1 MMRRAIKTIVKLLLE
16 DLKNDLKAYTAIFV
30 VVIQSMIP
38 ATLIEDDQT
47 AMLIVG
53 AIVVIVFYI
62 AYFYEPKG

>member
-1 MMRRAIKTIVKLLLE
+1 MRGFIKSIFKLILE
-16 DLKNDLKAYTAIFV
+16 DLKNDLKAYATIFV
-30 VVIQSMIP
+30 IVILSMIP
-38 ATLIEDDQT
+38 VTFIEDDQT